1 MCCDCLALFFRI
13 DLKCLTNFLVVAS
26 IPSEESAIKQ
36 ALLFDALLFSEIDS
50 LNTSKVAA
58 VLRLKLFLD
67 EFLKTIWIVEETIV
81 LYNLQLF
88 ALRIF

>member
-1 MCCDCLALFFRI
+1 MSGDCLAFLFRI
-13 DLKCLTNFLVVAS
+13 DLECLANFLVVTS
-26 IPSEESAIKQ
+26 IPSEEAAIKQ

-50 LNTSKVAA
+50 LNASEVAA

-67 EFLKTIWIVEETIV
+67 ELLQTLWVMKETII

-88 ALRIF
+88 AFRVL